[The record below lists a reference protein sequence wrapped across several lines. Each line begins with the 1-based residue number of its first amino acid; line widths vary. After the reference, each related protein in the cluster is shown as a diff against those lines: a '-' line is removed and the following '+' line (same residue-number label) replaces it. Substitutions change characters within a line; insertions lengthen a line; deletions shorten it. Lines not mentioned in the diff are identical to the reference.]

1 MKIIVDSREK
11 WTQPGSTDTHISRHL
26 DKAGVPWVVQKLDVG
41 DYMLEGGNVSVDR
54 KKSLDEL
61 AHNLLNRSDSHR
73 FWREVR
79 RAKEQKITLIVLCEC
94 GGKVKEISD
103 LVGWKSKYSGVT
115 GRRLMDEVFRCHISY
130 GVGFLFCDRRSTG
143 RRILEILQ
151 GGEE

>member
-1 MKIIVDSREK
+1 MYLFDTREK
-11 WTQPGSTDTHISRHL
+11 KNAHIKAYF
-26 DKAGVPWVVQKLDVG
+26 DKHKIPYKEVALSVG
-41 DYMLEGGNVSVDR
+41 DYMLEGGHISIDTKR
-54 KKSLDEL
+54 SLDEL

-79 RAKEQKITLIVLCEC
+79 RAREQKITLIILCEC
-94 GGKVKEISD
+94 GGKIHEISD
-103 LVGWKSKYSGVT
+103 LAGWKSKYSGVT